1 MNNSQRSK
9 NTFGP
14 MLYLDNKFDE
24 EGNRI
29 FDLELDLNKLYN
41 QLNDEYFLII
51 KTHYV
56 VSKEL
61 KIDDEM
67 KDFVI
72 DLSNHDDIHE
82 LFILSDILIT
92 DYSSVFFDYAHS
104 KRPILFFMPDLED
117 YISSRGVYEEV
128 LENLPGPKL
137 TDNEE
142 LIECLN
148 DIDKVEEEYS
158 AKYEEFYNNI

>member
-1 MNNSQRSK
+1 M
-9 NTFGP
+9 
-14 MLYLDNKFDE
+14 
-24 EGNRI
+24 
-29 FDLELDLNKLYN
+29 
-41 QLNDEYFLII
+41 
-51 KTHYV
+51 

-142 LIECLN
+142 LVECLN

-158 AKYEEFYNNI
+158 GKYEEFYNKYCDKGHGDASERIIKEVFGKLDN